1 MGDHGKLLRQSE
13 GIMGNSLSRV
23 EGVGDSPAS
32 VGIMRNS
39 WASAGDLV
47 RLVGEGISGLN
58 LEG

>member
-1 MGDHGKLLRQSE
+1 MAVWGHHGKLFVQ
-13 GIMGNSLSRV
+13 V

-39 WASAGDLV
+39 WVGAGDLV
-47 RLVGEGISGLN
+47 RLVGEGISRLN